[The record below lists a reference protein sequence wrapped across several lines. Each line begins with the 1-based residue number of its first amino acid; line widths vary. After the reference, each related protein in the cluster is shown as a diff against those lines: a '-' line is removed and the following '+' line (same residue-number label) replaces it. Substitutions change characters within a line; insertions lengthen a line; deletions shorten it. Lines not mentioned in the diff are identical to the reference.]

1 MYVHTHEV
9 SKNSIIILHL
19 GLSFNWFIHCMWN
32 LTYYPIHQ
40 PLSFI
45 EISRSFLSCNPS
57 ELCSHFLFKIT
68 MLGKALVIM
77 STFRLDWDFCRPM
90 WGRAKAQNWFQLE
103 FPKNQNLELVIYA
116 YFKCKKNDFP
126 SFALLSCVFPCFPL
140 SCPYLAPLSNP
151 TFSLLFTFFPLH
163 PYLLLFNRDEWI
175 KRRVSHVC
183 VCVGRGGGGGKI
195 KEGGRK
201 GVFVNHI
208 RAKRPNSLIANAFLK
223 ITKHVPYKLYS

>member
-103 FPKNQNLELVIYA
+103 FPKNQNLEPVIYA

-126 SFALLSCVFPCFPL
+126 SFLVFFL
-140 SCPYLAPLSNP
+140 VS
-151 TFSLLFTFFPLH
+151 TLFLRVLH
-163 PYLLLFNRDEWI
+163 VTPKFLRFDWF
-175 KRRVSHVC
+175 C
-183 VCVGRGGGGGKI
+183 
-195 KEGGRK
+195 
-201 GVFVNHI
+201 
-208 RAKRPNSLIANAFLK
+208 LIFASFDQ
-223 ITKHVPYKLYS
+223 HVPYLSSTPIIVWRLVYFLSFFLCNRHHSSQIIGL